1 MAITQREARS
11 YHRKAVLQRLLGH
24 NERAVEL
31 CHAALEAEAEDSP
44 ADDSALVHRRAH
56 DLLSL
61 LEFPGEG
68 YFQILTRI
76 HKYVKPKTYLE
87 IGVDQGESFKI
98 VAPTTLALGIDP
110 NPHVNTTLSP
120 NHRVFRETSDDFFG
134 KHDVNSELGDK
145 KLDLAF
151 IDGMHKMEFALRD
164 FINVEKFCSKDS
176 IILIHDV
183 YPIDAMSAS
192 RERVSQFWSGD
203 IWRLI
208 LLLKKYRPD
217 LAVNVIATR
226 PTGLAI
232 IQNLDPQSRV
242 LTERQHEI
250 IDEFLALDITV
261 LDGCKDQMLNRFPND
276 WPSIARLIDS
286 HGRS

>member
-1 MAITQREARS
+1 MAITQRKARS
-11 YHRKAVLQRLLGH
+11 SYRQAVLQRLLGR

-31 CHAALEAEAEDSP
+31 CHAALKAEAENSSANGSP
-44 ADDSALVHRRAH
+44 LVHRRAH
-56 DLLSL
+56 DVLSL

-76 HKYVKPKTYLE
+76 HEYVKPATYLE

-98 VAPTTLALGIDP
+98 VAPTTIALGIDP
-110 NPHVNTTLSP
+110 NPHVEAVLNP
-120 NHRVFRETSDDFFG
+120 NHRVFRETSDDFFEQ
-134 KHDVNSELGDK
+134 HDVNSELGDK
-145 KLDLAF
+145 KLELAF
-151 IDGMHKMEFALRD
+151 IDGMHQMEFALRD
-164 FINVEKFCSKDS
+164 FINVEKFCSNNS

-208 LLLKKYRPD
+208 LILKKYRPD
-217 LAVNVIATR
+217 LAVDVIATR

-242 LTERQHEI
+242 LAERQHDI
-250 IDEFLALDITV
+250 IEEFLALDITV
-261 LDGCKDQMLNRFPND
+261 LDGRKDQMLNRFPND